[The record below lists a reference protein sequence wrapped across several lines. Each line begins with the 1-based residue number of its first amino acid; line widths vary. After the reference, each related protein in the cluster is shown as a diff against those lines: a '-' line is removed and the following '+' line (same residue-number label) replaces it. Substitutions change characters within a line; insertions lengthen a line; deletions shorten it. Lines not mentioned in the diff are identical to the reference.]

1 MAYKVTANLGVTGH
15 YKIPVH
21 TCLQKVSV
29 KVFIQSNLLVL
40 EYSKRVWREFVCGL
54 HTHTLSPA
62 TCSLHKVIN
71 KFKMI
76 FLVGYFIMVSVM
88 VTKYLYLTLS
98 AYVTNPKDLTIKVAR
113 LQTEYHISFIFL
125 FKGDLLR
132 KLVSS
137 SYFLET
143 SRFSCFRT
151 NSVKARDTLVNCTYR

>member
-1 MAYKVTANLGVTGH
+1 
-15 YKIPVH
+15 
-21 TCLQKVSV
+21 
-29 KVFIQSNLLVL
+29 
-40 EYSKRVWREFVCGL
+40 
-54 HTHTLSPA
+54 
-62 TCSLHKVIN
+62 
-71 KFKMI
+71 
-76 FLVGYFIMVSVM
+76 MVSVM